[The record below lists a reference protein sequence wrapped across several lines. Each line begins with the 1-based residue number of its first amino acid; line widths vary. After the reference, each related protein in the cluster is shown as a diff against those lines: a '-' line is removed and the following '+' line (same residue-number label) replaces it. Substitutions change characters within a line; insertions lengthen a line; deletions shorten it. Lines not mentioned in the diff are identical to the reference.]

1 MKSSEKKYFPMFVDL
16 TDKKVV
22 VAGAGTIAKRR
33 IRAMLEFTERL
44 TVIAPEVNPELRTLE
59 EQGKLTVL
67 RKAYE
72 REVLYD
78 AALVIAATNDKKTN
92 EDIYAACKCLGIPV
106 NVCNDRDKCDFYF
119 PGIATCGNT
128 VIGVSTNGREK
139 RRQQALAEQIEQMLE
154 QETTSETEDVSK

>member
-1 MKSSEKKYFPMFVDL
+1 MFVDL

-22 VAGAGTIAKRR
+22 IVGAGTIAKRR
-33 IRAMLEFTERL
+33 IRAMLEFTEYL

-67 RKAYE
+67 RRAYE
-72 REVLYD
+72 REDLYD
-78 AALVIAATNDKKTN
+78 AALVIAATNDKKMN

-139 RRQQALAEQIEQMLE
+139 RRQQALAEQIEQMLA
-154 QETTSETEDVSK
+154 QEMKPEEASVNE

>member
-1 MKSSEKKYFPMFVDL
+1 M
-16 TDKKVV
+16 
-22 VAGAGTIAKRR
+22 
-33 IRAMLEFTERL
+33 
-44 TVIAPEVNPELRTLE
+44 IAPEVNPELRTLE

-72 REVLYD
+72 REDLYD

-139 RRQQALAEQIEQMLE
+139 RRQQALAEQIEQVLW
-154 QETTSETEDVSK
+154 QETKPEETSVSE

>member
-22 VAGAGTIAKRR
+22 IVGAGTIAKRR
-33 IRAMLEFTERL
+33 IRAMLEFTEYL

-67 RKAYE
+67 RRAYE
-72 REVLYD
+72 REDLYD
-78 AALVIAATNDKKTN
+78 AALVIAATNDKKMN

-139 RRQQALAEQIEQMLE
+139 RRQQALAEQIEQMLA
-154 QETTSETEDVSK
+154 QEMKPEEASVNE

>member
-1 MKSSEKKYFPMFVDL
+1 
-16 TDKKVV
+16 
-22 VAGAGTIAKRR
+22 
-33 IRAMLEFTERL
+33 MLEFTEHL

-72 REVLYD
+72 REDLYD

-139 RRQQALAEQIEQMLE
+139 RRQQALAEQIEQVLW
-154 QETTSETEDVSK
+154 QETKPEETSVGE

>member
-33 IRAMLEFTERL
+33 IRAMLEFTEHL

-72 REVLYD
+72 REDLYD
-78 AALVIAATNDKKTN
+78 AALVIAALAAEGVTRIRGCSFIERGYEHIC
-92 EDIYAACKCLGIPV
+92 EDLTALGGLLIK
-106 NVCNDRDKCDFYF
+106 DR
-119 PGIATCGNT
+119 GT
-128 VIGVSTNGREK
+128 
-139 RRQQALAEQIEQMLE
+139 L
-154 QETTSETEDVSK
+154 

>member
-1 MKSSEKKYFPMFVDL
+1 M
-16 TDKKVV
+16 

-33 IRAMLEFTERL
+33 IRVMLEFTEHL

-72 REVLYD
+72 REDLYD

-139 RRQQALAEQIEQMLE
+139 RRQQALAEQIEQVLW
-154 QETTSETEDVSK
+154 QETKPEETSVSE

>member
-1 MKSSEKKYFPMFVDL
+1 MFVDL

-33 IRAMLEFTERL
+33 IRSMLEFTEHL

-72 REVLYD
+72 REDLYD

-139 RRQQALAEQIEQMLE
+139 RRQQALAKQIEQVLW
-154 QETTSETEDVSK
+154 QETKPEETSVSE

>member
-33 IRAMLEFTERL
+33 IRAMLEFTEHL

-72 REVLYD
+72 REDLYD

-92 EDIYAACKCLGIPV
+92 EDIYAACKCLGILQNRTVTSRSLRIAACCPV
-106 NVCNDRDKCDFYF
+106 CKNFYKHMPSIF
-119 PGIATCGNT
+119 
-128 VIGVSTNGREK
+128 
-139 RRQQALAEQIEQMLE
+139 
-154 QETTSETEDVSK
+154 

>member
-22 VAGAGTIAKRR
+22 IVGAGTIAKRR
-33 IRAMLEFTERL
+33 IRAMLEFTEYL

-67 RKAYE
+67 RRAYE
-72 REVLYD
+72 REDLYD
-78 AALVIAATNDKKTN
+78 AALVIAATNDKKMN

-139 RRQQALAEQIEQMLE
+139 RRQQALAEQIEQMLA
-154 QETTSETEDVSK
+154 QETKPEETSVNE

>member
-1 MKSSEKKYFPMFVDL
+1 MFVDL

-33 IRAMLEFTERL
+33 IRAMLEFTEHL

-72 REVLYD
+72 REDLYD

-106 NVCNDRDKCDFYF
+106 NVCNDRDKCYFYF
-119 PGIATCGNT
+119 RCKYKRAGKKASAGA
-128 VIGVSTNGREK
+128 GRAD
-139 RRQQALAEQIEQMLE
+139 RAGALAGDEARRNICQ
-154 QETTSETEDVSK
+154 

>member
-33 IRAMLEFTERL
+33 IRAMLEFTEHL
-44 TVIAPEVNPELRTLE
+44 TVIAPEVNPELR
-59 EQGKLTVL
+59 
-67 RKAYE
+67 KAYE
-72 REVLYD
+72 REDLYD

-128 VIGVSTNGREK
+128 VIGVSTNGRGK
-139 RRQQALAEQIEQMLE
+139 RRQQALAEQIEQVLW
-154 QETTSETEDVSK
+154 QETKPEETSVSE

>member
-33 IRAMLEFTERL
+33 IRAMLEFTEHL

-72 REVLYD
+72 REDLYD

-139 RRQQALAEQIEQMLE
+139 RRQQALAQQIEQVLW
-154 QETTSETEDVSK
+154 QETKSKETSVSE

>member
-1 MKSSEKKYFPMFVDL
+1 MFVDL

-33 IRAMLEFTERL
+33 IRAMLE
-44 TVIAPEVNPELRTLE
+44 VNPELRTLE

-72 REVLYD
+72 REDLYD

-139 RRQQALAEQIEQMLE
+139 RRQQALAKQIEQVLW
-154 QETTSETEDVSK
+154 QETKPEETSVSE

>member
-1 MKSSEKKYFPMFVDL
+1 MR
-16 TDKKVV
+16 
-22 VAGAGTIAKRR
+22 KRR
-33 IRAMLEFTERL
+33 IRAMLEFTEHL

-72 REVLYD
+72 REDLYD

-139 RRQQALAEQIEQMLE
+139 RRQQALAKQIEQVLW
-154 QETTSETEDVSK
+154 QETKLEETSVSE

>member
-1 MKSSEKKYFPMFVDL
+1 MFVDL

-33 IRAMLEFTERL
+33 IRAMLEFTEHL

-59 EQGKLTVL
+59 EQ
-67 RKAYE
+67 AYE
-72 REVLYD
+72 REDLYD

-139 RRQQALAEQIEQMLE
+139 RRQQALAKQIEQVLC
-154 QETTSETEDVSK
+154 QETKPEETSVNE

>member
-22 VAGAGTIAKRR
+22 VVGAGTIAKRR
-33 IRAMLEFTERL
+33 IRAMLEFTEYL

-67 RKAYE
+67 RRAYE
-72 REVLYD
+72 REDLYD
-78 AALVIAATNDKKTN
+78 AALVIAATNDKKMN

-139 RRQQALAEQIEQMLE
+139 RRQQALAEQIEQMLA
-154 QETTSETEDVSK
+154 QEMKPEEASVNE

>member
-22 VAGAGTIAKRR
+22 VAGAGTIANRR

-72 REVLYD
+72 REDLYD

>member
-1 MKSSEKKYFPMFVDL
+1 
-16 TDKKVV
+16 
-22 VAGAGTIAKRR
+22 
-33 IRAMLEFTERL
+33 MLEFTERL

-72 REVLYD
+72 REDLYD

-92 EDIYAACKCLGIPV
+92 EDIYATCKCLGIPV

>member
-1 MKSSEKKYFPMFVDL
+1 M
-16 TDKKVV
+16 
-22 VAGAGTIAKRR
+22 
-33 IRAMLEFTERL
+33 
-44 TVIAPEVNPELRTLE
+44 IAPEVNPELRTLE

-72 REVLYD
+72 REDLYD

-119 PGIATCGNT
+119 PGIAICGNT

-139 RRQQALAEQIEQMLE
+139 RRQQALAKMCIRDRLRTIRSSQACMRRGR
-154 QETTSETEDVSK
+154 

>member
-1 MKSSEKKYFPMFVDL
+1 MFVDL

-33 IRAMLEFTERL
+33 IRAMLEFTEHL

-67 RKAYE
+67 RKA
-72 REVLYD
+72 YD

-139 RRQQALAEQIEQMLE
+139 RRQQALAEQIEQVLW
-154 QETTSETEDVSK
+154 QETKPEETSVSE

>member
-1 MKSSEKKYFPMFVDL
+1 
-16 TDKKVV
+16 
-22 VAGAGTIAKRR
+22 
-33 IRAMLEFTERL
+33 MLEFTERL

-72 REVLYD
+72 REDLYD